1 MKILKILL
9 STAILVG
16 SVIADDQ
23 EEAKADANISEDCKY
38 LENAIN
44 LLGNDL
50 KKTYFNQKL
59 SDCCGFNEIVC
70 SEVDGQNHIVTIKFD
85 NHKSFDGKES
95 EAIDELTNL
104 NYLTT
109 LQMVNFMFSTGLP
122 KTIGKFKK
130 LENLI
135 LNHNTFHTDIPE
147 DIGNVKSLVKID
159 LSYNYLTGKIPPS
172 FATLENLKSLNLGNN
187 RLEGPLPYYFK
198 NLTKLQD
205 MKLNGNIGLRGYVPL
220 IPNISTCDYD
230 LTNLCNLKSSKCS
243 SAFFGCSMEM
253 INSTN
258 SENGNPFPN
267 SQEFINEVN
276 TKKDEGES
284 SGLRKYIIIAVTS
297 VLAIFIVI
305 FIYIRCYKRRYNVKH
320 V

>member
-1 MKILKILL
+1 MKFLKIFL

-23 EEAKADANISEDCKY
+23 EVEKTDANISEDCKH
-38 LENAIN
+38 LEAAIN

-50 KKTYFNQKL
+50 KETYFSKKL
-59 SDCCGFNEIVC
+59 SNCCEYNEIVC

-85 NHKSFDGKES
+85 NHKSFDKKES
-95 EAIDELTNL
+95 EAFDELSNL

-122 KTIGKFKK
+122 KSIGKFKK

-147 DIGNVKSLVKID
+147 EIGNIKSLVKID
-159 LSYNYLTGKIPPS
+159 LSFNYLTGNIPPS

-198 NLTKLQD
+198 NLTNLQE

-220 IPNISTCDYD
+220 IPNISNCDYD

-253 INSTN
+253 INQTN

-267 SQEFINEVN
+267 SDEFVKEVN
-276 TKKDEGES
+276 DKPDKGGS
-284 SGLRKYIIIAVTS
+284 SGLRKYLIIALTLVIAIIIV
-297 VLAIFIVI
+297 
-305 FIYIRCYKRRYNVKH
+305 IYIYVRCYRKRYNA
-320 V
+320 